1 MTLYSRDSRS
11 IIQMFVS
18 NNANYWRI
26 NRAMQFR
33 NLIKK
38 SNFWERHRRS
48 FARRGRW
55 FATSC
60 SRYIEPFI
68 HALSTSTTLL
78 GAARWNTAAS
88 FPKWHFA
95 KTNFLA
101 SAISDHAA
109 RSRNTAGDRDCGTRR
124 CFDITKDPRNF
135 CEIQS
140 TTVKRLQKP
149 SASKP
154 WKRERLR
161 TLCRLYST

>member
-1 MTLYSRDSRS
+1 MLYLHD
-11 IIQMFVS
+11 V
-18 NNANYWRI
+18 
-26 NRAMQFR
+26 
-33 NLIKK
+33 
-38 SNFWERHRRS
+38 
-48 FARRGRW
+48 
-55 FATSC
+55 
-60 SRYIEPFI
+60 
-68 HALSTSTTLL
+68 L

-109 RSRNTAGDRDCGTRR
+109 RWRNTAGDRDCGARR
-124 CFDITKDPRNF
+124 CFDITKDSRNF

-154 WKRERLR
+154 WKRAVVHSLSS
-161 TLCRLYST
+161 YSTRELFICEKLRISSNSLFAETRYHVPNDNGDVKKHHLILFISWEVYLSEI